1 MTRSDAWHVARRVLG
16 IYFVVQGL
24 VHAAAALGMLGI
36 VVPEGSNRFGYV
48 SAMLLQGAISVAA
61 GAILLRDRF
70 EQSASASPAIDL
82 AATKRGALQLLGV
95 FFLVQGVASFAN
107 PTVGIF
113 LVGTD
118 WHFRA
123 SQFAEAAVL
132 VISGAL
138 LVGRTSR
145 LATVLE
151 RRETA

>member
-1 MTRSDAWHVARRVLG
+1 
-16 IYFVVQGL
+16 
-24 VHAAAALGMLGI
+24 
-36 VVPEGSNRFGYV
+36 
-48 SAMLLQGAISVAA
+48 MLLQGAIGVAA

-70 EQSASASPAIDL
+70 EQSALASHAIDL
-82 AATKRGALQLLGV
+82 AATKRVALQLLGV
-95 FFLVQGVASFAN
+95 FFLVQGVASSAN

-138 LVGRTSR
+138 LVGRASR

-151 RRETA
+151 RRETASFKPRLTSDALSLWPVSLSRSPRRTLPTGYRR